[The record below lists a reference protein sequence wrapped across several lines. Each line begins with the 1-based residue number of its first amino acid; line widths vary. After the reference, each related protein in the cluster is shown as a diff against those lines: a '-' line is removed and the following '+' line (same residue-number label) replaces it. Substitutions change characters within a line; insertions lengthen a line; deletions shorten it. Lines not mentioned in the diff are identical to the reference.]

1 MSTTKDLGFLSL
13 GAFRFESGS
22 MTPNGTTQTDIYKF
36 TTGSVVAT
44 VSIGSFPSSPS
55 QSPFAL
61 ALFKDSN
68 KSGVLDNGDAFVPP
82 VSDSGSGDRE
92 ASEFISHKLPQ
103 GTYFARAQSFAFDN
117 VNYGISFVRA
127 SSGSANPLAASEIPL
142 GTIAQDLR
150 RVDRVSDADTAD
162 NFAFTL
168 DGSSSLNIG
177 VKELGNK
184 KGDVNIRVVQD
195 LNANGVVDKNEVVV
209 KGIST
214 GDTDTI
220 TGLKGAGDYI
230 LQVCQSKGSTRFEV
244 NFDHSA
250 A

>member
-1 MSTTKDLGFLSL
+1 MANVNLGFLSL
-13 GAFRFESGS
+13 GESESRIGVLQGQAS
-22 MTPNGTTQTDIYKF
+22 GGTNDTYTFD
-36 TTGSVVAT
+36 TGSITANVA
-44 VSIGSFPSSPS
+44 ISSS
-55 QSPFAL
+55 SLSSENIAL
-61 ALFKDSN
+61 VLFRDN
-68 KSGVLDNGDAFVPP
+68 NADRVLNAGDTIERNA
-82 VSDSGSGDRE
+82 GSG
-92 ASEFISHKLPQ
+92 
-103 GTYFARAQSFAFDN
+103 GTFQTVNSNLIRGSYIVRLTSVFDTGYNVRLARAKTGA
-117 VNYGISFVRA
+117 
-127 SSGSANPLAASEIPL
+127 ANPLAAPEIPL
-142 GTIAQDLR
+142 GQISEDLR
-150 RVDRVSDADTAD
+150 RVGSVNDTDNAD

-168 DGSSSLNIG
+168 DGNSSLNIG

-195 LNANGVVDKNEVVV
+195 LNANGFVDKNEVVV